1 MNHLF
6 SGLKI
11 IDCTRVFSG
20 PFSTRY
26 FADYWAEV
34 IKIETLDNYDESRKF
49 WPMVEDSSAYFEMLN
64 RGKKSISLDLK
75 NEKQRTIFYQLI
87 KEADVFVENFS
98 PNIKTKLQIDYQTL
112 SHINSKL
119 IYASLNGYGEEN
131 NKKAYDVII
140 QAESGLASL
149 NGENYPMK
157 NATSI
162 IDTLSGM
169 SLSLAISSLL
179 YKREKT
185 GFWDCVNVSMMA
197 CAMQLLEQNLTETS
211 ISKQNPDFVWNQD
224 SAIFPFWFFHTQD
237 GEISLAIGND
247 ILWEKFCEVF
257 LPNCIGKYSWN
268 MQRLEHKTLLTS
280 MIETAFQQYNGDEIS
295 NKLDEVWIPKS
306 KIRLMKDILADSE
319 LYQNNAIKKHIHPVL
334 WECVFPYEF
343 TKYKSYQINE
353 IKNAPSIWEHN
364 KDFNIL

>member
-11 IDCTRVFSG
+11 IDVTRVFSW
-20 PFSTRY
+20 PFATRY
-26 FADYWAEV
+26 FCDYWAEV
-34 IKIETLDNYDESRKF
+34 IKIETLNNYDESRNF
-49 WPMVEDSSAYFEMLN
+49 WPMVGKTSAYFEMLN
-64 RGKKSISLDLK
+64 RWKKSISLDLK
-75 NEKQRTIFYQLI
+75 DEKQRNIFYELI

-112 SHINSKL
+112 SHINPKL

-140 QAESGLASL
+140 QAESWLASL
-149 NGENYPMK
+149 NGKNYPMK

-162 IDTLSGM
+162 IDTLSGV

-185 GFWDCVNVSMMA
+185 GLWDYVNVSMMA

-211 ISKQNPDFVWNQD
+211 LTKQNPDFVWNQD
-224 SAIFPFWFFHTQD
+224 SAIFPFWFFHTKD
-237 GEISLAIGND
+237 GEISLAIWND

-257 LPNCIGKYSWN
+257 LPNCIGKYLWN
-268 MQRLEHKTLLTS
+268 IQRLHHKILLTS
-280 MIETAFQQYNGDEIS
+280 IIETAFQQYNGNEIS
-295 NKLDEVWIPKS
+295 KKLDEIGIPNS
-306 KIRLMKDILADSE
+306 KIYLMKDILDNSE
-319 LYQNNAIKKHIHPVL
+319 LYQNNAIKKHIHPIL

-343 TKYKSYQINE
+343 TKYHSYQINE
-353 IKNAPSIWEHN
+353 IKNAPCIGEHN